1 MRNTLTSSLR
11 RRAKSHPAL
20 QRPRLWLAFGLA
32 AACLGLGLGLGS
44 TPATAQSF
52 PTKPVRIVV
61 PFGPGGVGDLTAR
74 AVAGALSQQW
84 GHNVV
89 IDNRPGA
96 GGVVAAESV
105 ANAEADGHTLF
116 LMSNGT
122 AVSAAVFQKLPFDTV
137 KDFTPITT
145 LGYFDIAVVVPESS
159 PFKTLQELVAHA
171 KAQPGRVN
179 MGSINVG
186 STQNLAAELF
196 KSAAGMDVQVVPYNG
211 TPALMAAMRGGQ
223 LDVAVEILGPVLP
236 HLQSKAMRVLA
247 VTGEKRSVVLPE
259 VPTALESGIQGFVAS
274 SWNALAT
281 PAGTPQAVVDKI
293 QRDVGTALASPEVKK
308 RLQDLNVEARG
319 STPQETAALLA
330 ADIQRW
336 TDVVRKANI
345 PRQ

>member
-1 MRNTLTSSLR
+1 MTSRTFSQHR
-11 RRAKSHPAL
+11 RV
-20 QRPRLWLAFGLA
+20 WLAAGLIVS
-32 AACLGLGLGLGS
+32 CLGF
-44 TPATAQSF
+44 TVAPAAAQSF

-74 AVAGALSQQW
+74 AVAASLSEQW
-84 GHNVV
+84 GQGVI

-105 ANAEADGHTLF
+105 VKAEPDGHTLF

-122 AVSAAVFQKLPFDTV
+122 AVTQAVFERLPFDTM
-137 KDFTPITT
+137 KDFAPIST

-159 PFKTLQELVAHA
+159 RFRTLQELVAHA
-171 KAQPGRVN
+171 KANPGRINV
-179 MGSINVG
+179 GSINVG

-196 KSAAGMDVQVVPYNG
+196 KSTAGIDVQIVPYNG

-236 HLQSKAMRVLA
+236 HLQSRAMRVLA
-247 VTGEKRSVVLPE
+247 VTGEKRSIVLPD
-259 VPTALESGIQGFVAS
+259 VPTARESGVTGFVAS
-274 SWNALAT
+274 SWNALAAPART
-281 PAGTPQAVVDKI
+281 PASVIDKI
-293 QRDVGTALASPEVKK
+293 QRDIATALASADVKK

-319 STPQETAALLA
+319 STPQETAQLLA
-330 ADIQRW
+330 NDIRRW
-336 TDVVRKANI
+336 SEVVRTANI

>member
-1 MRNTLTSSLR
+1 MHTPPASRLRPGPSSPS
-11 RRAKSHPAL
+11 AP
-20 QRPRLWLAFGLA
+20 QRPRIWLALGLLA
-32 AACLGLGLGLGS
+32 TCLGLGLGGA
-44 TPATAQSF
+44 PAAAQSF
-52 PTKPVRIVV
+52 PSKPVRIVV

-74 AVAGALSQQW
+74 AVAASLSQQW
-84 GHNVV
+84 GQSVV

-105 ANAEADGHTLF
+105 AKAEPDGHTLF

-171 KAQPGRVN
+171 KAQPGRLN

-196 KSAAGMDVQVVPYNG
+196 KSTASIDVQVVPYNG

-236 HLQSKAMRVLA
+236 HLQSKAVRVLA
-247 VTGEKRSVVLPE
+247 VTSEKRSLVLPD
-259 VPTALESGIQGFVAS
+259 VPTARESGIPGFVAA
-274 SWNALAT
+274 SWNALAA
-281 PAGTPQAVVDKI
+281 PAGTPQTVVEKI
-293 QRDVGTALASPEVKK
+293 QRDVGTALASTEVKK

-319 STPQETAALLA
+319 STPQETAQLLA

-336 TDVVRKANI
+336 TEVVRAANI